1 MKQVKVAVRQKGSTE
16 TRTLNEAD
24 MELKTILERL
34 RKKGLNPMQMCHKL
48 AEHQVSAPGGGE
60 WSYDRVVA
68 ECEKFKIAL
77 H

>member
-1 MKQVKVAVRQKGSTE
+1 MKQVKVAVRKKGTTE
-16 TRTLNEAD
+16 SKTLNDAD
-24 MELKTILERL
+24 IELKSILERL
-34 RKKGLNPMQMCHKL
+34 RKKGLNPMQMCQKL
-48 AEHQVSAPGGGE
+48 GEHQVSPPGGGD